1 MQNSYAYAH
10 GPGLK
15 ELSIAGSNRHLT
27 PLQNRFYVAHLKDKS
42 HPEHLLYHGLR
53 ELPSPFLLPDLEPAL
68 ELLRRSVRDGKKIL
82 LFGDRDCDGVSSTSL
97 LGGFIKK
104 IHKGELILK
113 TSNEEDYGLCPAA
126 MEFVKKHKPDLL
138 ITLDFG
144 TTNHVQIDE
153 LASLGIKVIVLDH
166 HEIPE
171 RIPDCYLVSPKRK
184 DSAYPNEK
192 ICTSVLALKFI
203 QAYLYSSLEEFDRA
217 VWIPDG
223 NSLFS
228 GYLIH
233 RGKLLFRG
241 ERQDLTGKFPFPI
254 SEQTYTFES
263 AYPER
268 EWFYY
273 EFLKYP
279 ALHEQYLQS
288 FDLASIG
295 TVSDMMPLYGEN
307 RIIVKEGCKILS
319 RLRKRETS
327 HREGL
332 YQLLQ
337 LVEMDEKKVTSKDL
351 GWSLGPM
358 INSAGRMN
366 RTHVALDL
374 LMEENPERAKTG
386 AKELQKLNE
395 ERRERTK
402 RNLFKVDG
410 FLKRKTERTQ
420 KPVLFCY
427 EPDFEPGVSGIVAT
441 RLVEEYKKPVLFIT
455 PDHGHAKGS
464 IRSYGKENVL
474 NLLKKAESVFFQFG
488 GHKEAGGFSLEVE
501 RIPELAKIVFDS
513 AETWLQEEQKR
524 SAEDRTES
532 LISLD
537 PTELNAKLFQEL
549 SVFEPFGHE
558 NPIPLISIKNAKIY
572 HTKPM
577 TDGKHVRFRIL
588 GAPESIQCLLW
599 NRGKEFM
606 DTLSVTGSLDLWGS
620 LEESTYRS
628 KTSLQF
634 VVGHFRPVEKNSVF
648 E

>member
-1 MQNSYAYAH
+1 MQNNSPYAH

-15 ELSIAGSNRHLT
+15 DLLSSGLRKHLS
-27 PLQNRFYVAHLKDKS
+27 PLQHRFYETHLREKS
-42 HPEHLLYHGLR
+42 HPEHLLYHGLK
-53 ELPSPFLLPDLEPAL
+53 EIPSPFLLPDLEPAV
-68 ELLRRSVRDGKKIL
+68 ELLKEFVSSGKKIL

-97 LGGFIKK
+97 LGAFLKK
-104 IHKGELILK
+104 IHPGELILK

-126 MEFVKKHKPDLL
+126 LDFVKKHNPDLL

-144 TTNHVQIDE
+144 TTNHLQIDE
-153 LASLGIKVIVLDH
+153 LASMGMKVIVLDH

-171 RIPDCYLVSPKRK
+171 RIPNCYLVSPKRQ
-184 DSAYPNEK
+184 DSEYPNEK

-203 QAYLYSSLEEFDRA
+203 QAYLYSTLEEYQRA
-217 VWIPDG
+217 VWVPDG

-228 GYLIH
+228 GFLIY
-233 RGKLLFRG
+233 RGKLLFQG
-241 ERQDLTGKFPFPI
+241 ERQEAESKFSIPI
-254 SEQTYTFES
+254 LDETFS
-263 AYPER
+263 FQSSYPER
-268 EWFYY
+268 EWFYH

-279 ALHEQYLQS
+279 AILEQYLHC
-288 FDLASIG
+288 FDLASVG

-319 RLRKRETS
+319 KLNRKETR

-332 YQLLQ
+332 FQLLQ
-337 LVEMDEKKVTSKDL
+337 LMELDEKKVTSKDL
-351 GWSLGPM
+351 GWGLGPM

-366 RTHVALDL
+366 RTDVALNL
-374 LMEENPERAKTG
+374 LMEENPERAQVG

-402 RNLFKVDG
+402 RNLFKVEG
-410 FLKRKTERTQ
+410 FLKRKKERTE
-420 KPVLFCY
+420 KSVLFCY

-488 GHKEAGGFSLEVE
+488 GHKEAGGFSLEVG
-501 RIPELAKIVFDS
+501 RIPELAKIVFETADS
-513 AETWLQEEQKR
+513 WLQEEQKQ
-524 SAEDRTES
+524 AVLDQTPS
-532 LISLD
+532 LVSLE
-537 PTELNAKLFQEL
+537 PSELNAKIFQEL

-558 NPIPLISIKNAKIY
+558 NPVPLYSIKNAKIY

-588 GAPESIQCLLW
+588 GAPESIQCLIW
-599 NRGKEFM
+599 NKGKDFL
-606 DTLSVTGSLDLWGS
+606 DLVSKTGSLDLWGS
-620 LEESTYRS
+620 LEESTFRS

-634 VVGHFRPVEKNSVF
+634 VVSYFQESEN
-648 E
+648 

>member
-1 MQNSYAYAH
+1 MLKNSPYSH

-15 ELSIAGSNRHLT
+15 ELPSSGLRQHLS
-27 PLQNRFYVAHLKDKS
+27 PLQHKFYQTHLREKS
-42 HPEHLLYHGLR
+42 NPEHLLYHGLR

-68 ELLRRSVRDGKKIL
+68 ELLKESVASEKKIL

-97 LGGFIKK
+97 LGGFLKK
-104 IHKGELILK
+104 IHRGELILK
-113 TSNEEDYGLCPAA
+113 VSNEEDYGLSPAA
-126 MEFVKKHKPDLL
+126 LGFVKKHKPDLL

-171 RIPDCYLVSPKRK
+171 RIPACFLVSPKRP
-184 DSAYPNEK
+184 DSQYPSEK
-192 ICTSVLALKFI
+192 ICTAVLALKFI
-203 QAYLYSSLEEFDRA
+203 QAYLYSSLEEYNMGT
-217 VWIPDG
+217 WIGDG

-228 GYLIH
+228 GYLIY
-233 RGKLLFRG
+233 RGKLVFQG
-241 ERQDLTGKFPFPI
+241 ERQEVESKFSFPI
-254 SEQTYTFES
+254 CEAHYSFTSE
-263 AYPER
+263 YPER
-268 EWFYY
+268 EWFYQ

-279 ALHEQYLQS
+279 AILEQYLQN
-288 FDLASIG
+288 FDLAAVG
-295 TVSDMMPLYGEN
+295 TVSDMMPLFGEN

-319 RLRKRETS
+319 KLYRKETR

-332 YQLLQ
+332 FQLLQ
-337 LVEMDEKKVTSKDL
+337 LMELSEKHVTSKDL
-351 GWSLGPM
+351 GWGLGPM

-366 RTHVALDL
+366 STEVALNL
-374 LMEENPERAKTG
+374 LLEENPERAKTG

-410 FLKRKTERTQ
+410 FLKRKQERTQ
-420 KPVLFCY
+420 KAVLFCY

-474 NLLKKAESVFFQFG
+474 NLLRKAESIFFQYG
-488 GHKEAGGFSLEVE
+488 GHKEAGGFSLSID
-501 RIPELAKIVFDS
+501 RIPELAKVIFEHADS
-513 AETWLQEEQKR
+513 WLEEEQKQAILD
-524 SAEDRTES
+524 STSS
-532 LISLD
+532 LVSLE
-537 PTELNAKLFQEL
+537 PTELGAKIFQEL

-558 NPIPLISIKNAKIY
+558 NPVPLYSIKGAKIY

-588 GAPESIQCLLW
+588 GAPETIQCLIW
-599 NRGKEFM
+599 NRGKDFL
-606 DTLSVTGSLDLWGS
+606 DLLSKTGSLDLWGS
-620 LEESTYRS
+620 LEESTFRS

-634 VVGHFRPVEKNSVF
+634 VVNYFQEAEN
-648 E
+648 